1 MLKTLTQAR
10 AALSMLN
17 PNQVQR
23 LAARPVHIGLVAATE
38 SGYQAIEDFLLAGAS
53 QPLQVHRADSRNVP
67 NTVDLVVYEP
77 GVENPD
83 GGYTFDAGDTDGFVD
98 RVVSA
103 QEDIALPLAAQF
115 PAFRKRVIGRQI
127 HEVARE
133 NAVFALATAMPN
145 VVPNLVELPWAIG
158 EFASD
163 TAFLT
168 ANQVRMAFLI
178 SAACGRE
185 PGISRQFGPI
195 ATIAGGAFGWRA
207 IARELVGKI
216 PLGGGLIPKGA
227 IAYAGTYV
235 VGKALAQYYH
245 GNRSLTRAER
255 EAVYQ
260 EAYERGKSVA
270 RDLHR
275 QPR

>member
-1 MLKTLTQAR
+1 MLKTITQAR

-17 PNQVQR
+17 PNEVRR
-23 LAARPVHIGLVAATE
+23 LAGRPVHFGLVAGSEA
-38 SGYQAIEDFLLAGAS
+38 GYRVMEDFLLAGDAP
-53 QPLQVHRADSRNVP
+53 PLQVHRADSRDVP
-67 NTVDLVVYEP
+67 EKVDLVVYEP
-77 GVENPD
+77 GVADPEGGYAFDLD
-83 GGYTFDAGDTDGFVD
+83 GGGQFVD
-98 RVVSA
+98 SVVRG
-103 QEDIALPLAAQF
+103 QEDLAIPLAAQF
-115 PAFRKRVIGRQI
+115 PAFRKRVVERTI

-133 NAVFALATAMPN
+133 NAFFAVATAMPN
-145 VVPNLVELPWAIG
+145 VVPNFIQLPWAVG

-178 SAACGRE
+178 AAASGRE
-185 PGISRQFGPI
+185 PGISRQFGPV

-235 VGKALAQYYH
+235 VGKALERYYQN
-245 GNRSLTRAER
+245 GKLSRAAR
-255 EAVYQ
+255 ELAYR
-260 EAYERGKSVA
+260 EAYERGKDVA
-270 RDLHR
+270 REFRR
-275 QPR
+275 QPS